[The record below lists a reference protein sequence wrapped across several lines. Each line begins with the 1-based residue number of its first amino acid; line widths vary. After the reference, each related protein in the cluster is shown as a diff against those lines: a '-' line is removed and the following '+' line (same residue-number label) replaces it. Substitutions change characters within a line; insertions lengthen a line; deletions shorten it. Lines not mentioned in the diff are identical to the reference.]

1 MTFTPVYS
9 SKLNDKNLVRIFVDQ
24 KSSKKASCNICKS
37 RRIKWLSERK
47 YRCRKCWQK
56 SSLTTGTFLERSKLS
71 LRIWYELIWCF
82 TLSHSA
88 RKASRLLGLNHKLC
102 WQSYQTIRKA
112 FVLQSLRQKKKIT
125 GTVEVDESFYGGLF
139 KNLRKEKRWQYRYEG
154 KAKRGRGAVF
164 RKQPVFGIFKRNGEV
179 YLELVARCTKSEL
192 QDIIKRKV
200 KKEAEVFSDTF
211 KSYHGLIGLGYIHN
225 TVDHGMEIYV
235 DGRVH
240 INGMEGFW
248 GLSKTNMH
256 TYKGI
261 KKKNWLLYLKE
272 MEFRYNNRSLDFK
285 QFVLTIIKILMS
297 YRKMNFRTL
306 LT

>member
-9 SKLNDKNLVRIFVDQ
+9 SKLSDQKLTKIFVSKKNSKKVSCNVC
-24 KSSKKASCNICKS
+24 KSSK
-37 RRIKWLSERK
+37 IKWLTERK
-47 YRCRKCWQK
+47 YRCQKCWQK
-56 SSLTTGTFLERSKLS
+56 GSLTTGTFLEKSKLS
-71 LRIWYELIWCF
+71 LRIWYELAWCF
-82 TLSHSA
+82 TLTHSA
-88 RKASRLLGLNHKLC
+88 HKASKLLHLNYKVC
-102 WQSYQTIRKA
+102 WQCYQMIRA
-112 FVLQSLRQKKKIT
+112 ALARQSLNQKKKIT
-125 GTVEVDESFYGGLF
+125 GTIEVDESFYGGLF

-154 KAKRGRGAVF
+154 KAKRGRGAIF

-179 YLELVARCTKSEL
+179 YLELIARCTKPEL
-192 QDIIKRKV
+192 QKIIKRKV
-200 KKEAEVFSDTF
+200 KKETEVFSDTF
-211 KSYHGLIGLGYIHN
+211 KSYCGLVGLGYIHR

-272 MEFRYNNRSLDFK
+272 MEFRYNNRKLDFEQMTLK
-285 QFVLTIIKILMS
+285 IIKILMS
-297 YRKMNFRTL
+297 YKKIGFRTV

>member
-9 SKLNDKNLVRIFVDQ
+9 SKLDDQKLTKIFIDQ
-24 KSSKKASCNICKS
+24 KSVKKVSCNVCKS
-37 RRIKWLSERK
+37 SRIKWLTERK
-47 YRCRKCWQK
+47 YRCQKCWQK

-71 LRIWYELIWCF
+71 LRMWHELVWCF
-82 TLSHSA
+82 TLAHSA
-88 RKASRLLGLNHKLC
+88 RKASRLLHLNYKLC
-102 WQSYQTIRKA
+102 WQSYQTIRKS
-112 FVLQSLRQKKKIT
+112 FVQQSLRQRNKIT
-125 GTVEVDESFYGGLF
+125 GTIEVDESFYGGLF

-154 KAKRGRGAVF
+154 KAKRGRGAIF

-179 YLELVARCTKSEL
+179 YLELIARCTKPEL
-192 QDIIKRKV
+192 QEIIKRRV
-200 KKEAEVFSDTF
+200 NKKTEVFSDAF
-211 KSYHGLIGLGYIHN
+211 KAYKGLVGLGYIHR

-235 DGRVH
+235 DGRIH

-272 MEFRYNNRSLDFK
+272 MEFRYNNRRLDFE
-285 QFVLTIIKILMS
+285 QMTLTIIKNLMS
-297 YRKMNFRTL
+297 YNEERFRTL